1 MGRHGWTKP
10 ARKKEQVSTGRGEK
24 TTMDTLRMPVWF
36 GVWKRQ
42 HGVSKR
48 SDLDRQIGRKIEAAA
63 SKIAEMAAQEPDQQ
77 RRRRLVRAARR
88 FAFNWTC
95 T

>member
-10 ARKKEQVSTGRGEK
+10 DCKKGQVSTGRGEK

-36 GVWKRQ
+36 AVWKRQ
-42 HGVSKR
+42 QGVSKR

-63 SKIAEMAAQEPDQQ
+63 SNIAEMAAQEPDQK

-88 FAFNWTC
+88 FAFNWTY